1 MSKPS
6 IILRSTYA
14 TCLALATVAHVLVDW
29 RFGVLLDGLA
39 PLGYPVGVRLYWASL
54 VFLDPAAAILL
65 FVRPRAGLVLCAAII
80 ATDVL
85 NNSWVAYHRSEFS
98 PPVLD
103 SAQRSIMALGM
114 TSASFSRWHFCFS
127 YSRLCASPGEACRK
141 INRLDGSLR
150 PRIKPLDN
158 AFAKTDLTPPRLDR
172 MIRSLRPGNRI
183 GVQ

>member
-1 MSKPS
+1 MSKRS

-14 TCLALATVAHVLVDW
+14 TCLALATVAHVLVDL

-54 VFLDPAAAILL
+54 AFLDPAAAILL

-103 SAQRSIMALGM
+103 SAQMVHHGFGDDI
-114 TSASFSRWHFCFS
+114 
-127 YSRLCASPGEACRK
+127 
-141 INRLDGSLR
+141 SLILQVAFLLFVFATL
-150 PRIKPLDN
+150 RIAWRGLPQN
-158 AFAKTDLTPPRLDR
+158 QPP
-172 MIRSLRPGNRI
+172 
-183 GVQ
+183 